1 MKERGFTL
9 LETLLF
15 IAVSS
20 VILLIVAGFLALL
33 LTAQT
38 KQRLTAEV
46 DESGIRALR
55 LIGQGVQESSAL
67 QTPSIGSSETTL
79 VLTRRDANLS
89 PTTLDISSSTLRLTE
104 GAALP
109 VSLHSS
115 SLRAS
120 SLSIA
125 NRSPSTSTP
134 GIVTVQFTLATV
146 NPSSRPE
153 YAYVRTFE
161 STFSLR

>member
-1 MKERGFTL
+1 MYRRGFTL

-15 IAVSS
+15 IAASS
-20 VILLIVAGFLALL
+20 VILLMVAGFLALL
-33 LTAQT
+33 LAAQT

-46 DESGIRALR
+46 DESGARALR
-55 LIGQGVQESSAL
+55 LIGQSVHESSAL
-67 QTPSIGSSETTL
+67 QTPSIGSSGTSL

-89 PTTLDISSSTLRLTE
+89 PTTLDIASSTLRLAE
-104 GAALP
+104 GVSSPL
-109 VSLHSS
+109 SLHSS
-115 SLRAS
+115 SLQAS
-120 SLSIA
+120 NLSIA

-134 GIVTVQFTLATV
+134 GIVTVRFTLATV

-153 YAYVRTFE
+153 YDYARTFE